1 MYIANTSTCN
11 ISFITGVY
19 SLGDWEPLGPKSL
32 RGASLPDPDLPHW
45 NVKFPDKIF
54 WGGRDSSIYPLHRD
68 EKDADCFFTVWKGCK
83 EFILI
88 APDERKYL
96 HRIYLPYI
104 NIWSDVLWF
113 TGKPRGMRRA
123 WKDTIF
129 QGETLYMPGEFI
141 HEAKN
146 RCHGTVAMC
155 RRPWR
160 ASAVRNIGEE
170 VDELWQEVEPKQVKE
185 GSSVFFFLYLL
196 GVFKVP
202 NEGN

>member
-1 MYIANTSTCN
+1 
-11 ISFITGVY
+11 
-19 SLGDWEPLGPKSL
+19 
-32 RGASLPDPDLPHW
+32 
-45 NVKFPDKIF
+45 
-54 WGGRDSSIYPLHRD
+54 
-68 EKDADCFFTVWKGCK
+68 
-83 EFILI
+83 
-88 APDERKYL
+88 
-96 HRIYLPYI
+96 
-104 NIWSDVLWF
+104 
-113 TGKPRGMRRA
+113 
-123 WKDTIF
+123 
-129 QGETLYMPGEFI
+129 MPGEFI